1 MKKIMTIQKARKWFA
16 QWALANLILS

>member
-1 MKKIMTIQKARKWFA
+1 MKKIMTIQKARKRFA